1 MQHVFFVEVVV
12 DTSEEGGQ
20 GAVACGMTAYADIGQ
35 FLDLRIVQV
44 RMVPTVTEKQVVA
57 ACFKVFAEL
66 VLFNGLS

>member
-1 MQHVFFVEVVV
+1 
-12 DTSEEGGQ
+12 
-20 GAVACGMTAYADIGQ
+20 MTAYADIGQ